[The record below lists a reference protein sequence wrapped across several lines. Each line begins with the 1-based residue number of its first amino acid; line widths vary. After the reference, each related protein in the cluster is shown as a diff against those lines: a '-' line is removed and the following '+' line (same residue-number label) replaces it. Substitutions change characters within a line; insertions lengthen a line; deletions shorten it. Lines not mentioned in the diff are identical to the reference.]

1 MLNKIS
7 LKARLILLTVIAVLL
22 FVVVAAVGLVGIGSL
37 NKALEDVYKENMVP
51 ANVLDNVFAD
61 INNTRTQLLLALQH
75 APDSPFLDLHDHLVN
90 QHLDLVQS
98 SQARNQQAWAQLDTI
113 GFSGAELQM
122 LETLK
127 GHVRVLRT
135 EAVDL
140 VVTAIQQ

>member
-1 MLNKIS
+1 MKCMLNKIS

-75 APDSPFLDLHDHLVN
+75 APDSPFLDLHDHPVN
-90 QHLDLVQS
+90 QHLDLV
-98 SQARNQQAWAQLDTI
+98 
-113 GFSGAELQM
+113 
-122 LETLK
+122 
-127 GHVRVLRT
+127 
-135 EAVDL
+135 
-140 VVTAIQQ
+140 